1 MTVNS
6 DSTSVLEVAGIGF
19 GPSNMALAIALEE
32 MHGVGVN
39 GPGPAMEF
47 FEKQPAFGW
56 HRGMLME
63 DATMQVSFLK
73 DLATMRDPQSRYTF
87 MAYLKAK
94 GRIARFINSKTLF
107 PLRVEFHDY
116 LEWVADFLAPVVS
129 YGSDVLAIRP
139 VVADGVMEYL
149 DVVVR
154 TSADDGERIVR
165 RARNVVIGTG
175 LTPRL
180 PHGVEESARVW
191 HSSRLMDRAASI
203 TAAPR
208 GFVVVGAGQ
217 SAAEATEY
225 LHRAFPGTP
234 VNAVFARYGYSV
246 ADDSPFANGVFDPE
260 AVDEF
265 YAASR
270 EVKQDLLDYH
280 ANTNYAVVDLS
291 LTEEL
296 YRRTYQESV
305 LGRERLRFHNASRV
319 LKVEEYPDRV
329 RVTVEH
335 LPDRSVETL
344 DADAVVYATGY
355 RPSDP
360 TPLLEDLLPEC
371 KLDDAGRITLDR
383 GYRIVT
389 SGEVRCGIYLHG
401 ASAERT
407 HGLSAGLLSNTAV
420 RSGEI
425 ADSIVKR

>member
-6 DSTSVLEVAGIGF
+6 DSTSILEVAGIGF

-32 MHGVGVN
+32 IYEARAN
-39 GPGPAMEF
+39 GRGHAMEF

-73 DLATMRDPQSRYTF
+73 DLATVRNPRSRYTF
-87 MAYLKAK
+87 TAYLKAK

-116 LEWVADFLAPVVS
+116 LEWAADFLAPVVS
-129 YGSDVLAIRP
+129 YGSEVLAIRP
-139 VVADGVMEYL
+139 VVEDGVTEYL

-154 TSADDGERIVR
+154 TTDGGGERTVR

-175 LTPRL
+175 LMPRM
-180 PHGVEESARVW
+180 PDGIQETARVW

-203 TAAPR
+203 AAAPR

-225 LHRAFPGTP
+225 LHRVFPGTP

-246 ADDSPFANGVFDPE
+246 ADDSPFTNGIFDPE

-280 ANTNYAVVDLS
+280 ANTNYAVVDLA

-296 YRRTYQESV
+296 YRRTYQEEI

-319 LKVEEYPDRV
+319 LATEEHPDRV
-329 RVTVEH
+329 SVTVEH
-335 LPDRSVETL
+335 LPDRTVETL

-360 TPLLEDLLPEC
+360 TSLLQDLLPEC
-371 KLDDAGRITLDR
+371 KLDDAGQITIDR
-383 GYRIVT
+383 DYRIVT
-389 SGEVRCGIYLHG
+389 SSDVRCRIYLHG
-401 ASAERT
+401 ASTECT
-407 HGLSAGLLSNTAV
+407 HGPVSYTHLTLPTILLV
-420 RSGEI
+420 
-425 ADSIVKR
+425 